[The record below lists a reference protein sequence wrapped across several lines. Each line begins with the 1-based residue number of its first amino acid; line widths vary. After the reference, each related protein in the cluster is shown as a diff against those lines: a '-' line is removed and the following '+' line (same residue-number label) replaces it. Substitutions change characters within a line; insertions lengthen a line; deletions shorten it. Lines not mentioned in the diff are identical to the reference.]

1 MDKNVSAVRELVSSV
16 LGIPSAEL
24 PDDASA
30 DSFAK
35 WDSMA
40 QLNICMR
47 FQERFNVEMDM
58 DRIETCTS
66 LKALAALLPR

>member
-1 MDKNVSAVRELVSSV
+1 MNNGRADIMRIVSGV
-16 LGIPSAEL
+16 LKIPVERL
-24 PDDASA
+24 PADASA
-30 DSFAK
+30 DTLSE

-47 FQERFNVEMDM
+47 FQERFNIEMDI

-66 LKALAALLPR
+66 VTALVALLP